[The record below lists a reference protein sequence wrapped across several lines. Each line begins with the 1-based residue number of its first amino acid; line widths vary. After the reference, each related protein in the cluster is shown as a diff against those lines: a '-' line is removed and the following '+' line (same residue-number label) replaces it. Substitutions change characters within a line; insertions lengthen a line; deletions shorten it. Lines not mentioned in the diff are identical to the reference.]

1 LKCPLCGY
9 DFDPAVLDC
18 REAGCPLAG
27 LQGCMLICCP
37 NCGYQM
43 PDKRGSALAGLLERL
58 QEHFSRRAQTPPG
71 PEAETGAISIR
82 ELKPGQ
88 SAVVTELRFT
98 DCDRLD
104 QLCTYGLAPGCSV
117 QLEQTQPVVILRVG
131 GTTLSVDYE
140 VADGILVCA
149 DEPGPAPQVSP
160 VGNVAQPPQ

>member
-1 LKCPLCGY
+1 
-9 DFDPAVLDC
+9 
-18 REAGCPLAG
+18 
-27 LQGCMLICCP
+27 MLICCP

-43 PDKRGSALAGLLERL
+43 PDKRGSALVGLLERL
-58 QEHFSRRAQTPPG
+58 QEYFARRARTPEPVA
-71 PEAETGAISIR
+71 EAGAVSIR
-82 ELKPGQ
+82 DLVPGQ

-98 DCDRLD
+98 DRDRLD

-149 DEPGPAPQVSP
+149 DEPEPGPQVSP
-160 VGNVAQPPQ
+160 AAGPAQPPE